1 MRKTM
6 AALLLAGFALTGC
19 LEEDPSIKIGA
30 KNFGESRI
38 LAEMMATV
46 ARENGV
52 KVAGVVDYPSTQAIL
67 EALKRGDIDV
77 YPDYNGTGLVMV
89 GQNPTPDGDE
99 ATARVERLYEP
110 LGLTWLD
117 RFGFAND
124 YALAMRPERAD
135 DLGIASMSDLVSHAG
150 SLSIGIEDD
159 FARRPLDGLE
169 PMSRRYALTFGNIGL
184 VPLDDRAT
192 LYDQL
197 LDGEVD
203 VIEVYTTDGQIADFN
218 LTVLEDDLA
227 FFPKYQAAPLARTE
241 SLSAHAGLSDAL
253 RSLGGTIDGE
263 LMRNLNRRV
272 DVEGRSA
279 SEVALSALAELGLIE
294 SGAVSVDDPL
304 TITASPQIA
313 ASGVADA
320 ALRAARRAF
329 EGRQILIEPSV
340 APLDAVR
347 NGDARLALVSAASFF
362 DLSAEPPTP
371 LSDIEAVAAL
381 GQSMIHLVTAQNG
394 PRRLGDVETL
404 MVGPQGSAT
413 EQIGNILADGLD
425 ADFKVTVQDD
435 ESVDA
440 LVAGVVAD
448 LSAAAVIL
456 APEADRTLKLAF
468 ADNNLRLLPIEG
480 WNEGANLV
488 RLPFLR
494 QSRIASQT
502 YEGQFAAVETL
513 GAQLVLA
520 GPAPVTGDAVG
531 DQGPAA
537 VATSIA
543 PISDGAVLALS
554 GTDAVLID
562 PTLPQAAAL
571 APALPEPPA
580 PISPDQD
587 ISLLSI
593 AVVAFLIWI
602 LWLYA
607 RPEYR

>member
-1 MRKTM
+1 MRKTIG
-6 AALLLAGFALTGC
+6 ALLLASIGLTGC
-19 LEEDPSIKIGA
+19 LEDEPSIKVGA

-38 LAEMMATV
+38 LAEMMAAV

-99 ATARVERLYEP
+99 AMARVEELYEP
-110 LGLTWLD
+110 LGLSWLE

-124 YALAMRPERAD
+124 YALAMRPERAA
-135 DLGIASMSDLVSHAG
+135 DLGIATMSDLVAQAS
-150 SLSIGIEDD
+150 SVTLGIEDD
-159 FARRPLDGLE
+159 FERRPLDGLE
-169 PMSRRYALTFGNIGL
+169 PMTRRYAFEFGNVSVI
-184 VPLDDRAT
+184 PLDDRAT

-197 LDGEVD
+197 LDGAVD
-203 VIEVYTTDGQIADFN
+203 VIEVYTTDGQIADYN
-218 LTVLEDDLA
+218 LTLLEDDLA
-227 FFPKYQAAPLARTE
+227 FFPKYQAAPLASSA
-241 SLSAHAGLSDAL
+241 SLAAHAPLEGAL
-253 RSLGGTIDGE
+253 NSLAGKIDSE
-263 LMRNLNRRV
+263 VMRNLNRRV

-279 SEVALSALAELGLIE
+279 NEVALSALAELGLIE
-294 SGAVSVDDPL
+294 SGAVSTEDPL

-329 EGRQILIEPSV
+329 EGREILIEPSV
-340 APLDAVR
+340 SPLEAVH
-347 NGDARLALVSAASFF
+347 NGDARLALVTAASFF
-362 DLSAEPPTP
+362 DTSTDAPTP
-371 LSDIEAVAAL
+371 VGGIEAVAAVE
-381 GQSMIHLVTAQNG
+381 QSLIHLVAAKNG
-394 PRRLGDVETL
+394 PRSLADVGSL
-404 MVGPQGSAT
+404 LVGPAGSAT
-413 EQIGNILADGLD
+413 DQLGNILAAGLD
-425 ADFKVTVQDD
+425 AGFKVTPQED

-440 LVAGVVAD
+440 LVAAVAAD
-448 LSAAAVIL
+448 DTAAAMIL
-456 APEADRTLKLAF
+456 APEGDRALKLAF
-468 ADNNLRLLPIEG
+468 TDNELRLVSIDG

-494 QSRIASQT
+494 QSRIASRT

-537 VATSIA
+537 VAASIA
-543 PISDGAVLALS
+543 PISDSAVMALS
-554 GTDAVLID
+554 GVSTVLID

-580 PISPDQD
+580 SMNPEQD

-593 AVVAFLIWI
+593 GIVAFLIWI
-602 LWLYA
+602 FWLYA